1 MSREF
6 IIPVR
11 SIVNIHTERTQGTAC
26 KLCVNL
32 SKRSNIFQWK
42 YKKDTLVQLFK
53 SKREALTA
61 LNPRRN
67 HRYKA
72 LRSSLYVATKPHNTM
87 DDCQQK
93 NQGFGKILINSQLSF
108 ITRCSFGIENRDE
121 KVWTDKYFLVIA
133 AQKPRILHTATISL
147 VCGLNIANSQSAAK
161 DGGCQ
166 SKVFISVAPVEIQ
179 PTIIPPL
186 FYSILVVSRS
196 VYALSKRSLQ
206 LFGVYNLQ
214 AIRSVH

>member
-11 SIVNIHTERTQGTAC
+11 SIVNIHTERTQGRAC

-67 HRYKA
+67 HRYEA

-87 DDCQQK
+87 DDCQQE
-93 NQGFGKILINSQLSF
+93 NQGFGKILINSHLSF

-121 KVWTDKYFLVIA
+121 KVWTDKYFFGIA
-133 AQKPRILHTATISL
+133 APTPRMTQP
-147 VCGLNIANSQSAAK
+147 SQTY
-161 DGGCQ
+161 GNN
-166 SKVFISVAPVEIQ
+166 
-179 PTIIPPL
+179 L
-186 FYSILVVSRS
+186 SRGWIE
-196 VYALSKRSLQ
+196 YRQ
-206 LFGVYNLQ
+206 
-214 AIRSVH
+214 

>member
-1 MSREF
+1 MHKVFQLKFFGGLGNHLERQLIDSRSNNKKINDQSETRGKTVDYG
-6 IIPVR
+6 IQIYCLCLESSSLLSVR
-11 SIVNIHTERTQGTAC
+11 LSTYTQSAHKGGLC

-67 HRYKA
+67 HRYEA

-108 ITRCSFGIENRDE
+108 ITRCSFGIENRDG
-121 KVWTDKYFLVIA
+121 KV
-133 AQKPRILHTATISL
+133 
-147 VCGLNIANSQSAAK
+147 
-161 DGGCQ
+161 
-166 SKVFISVAPVEIQ
+166 
-179 PTIIPPL
+179 
-186 FYSILVVSRS
+186 
-196 VYALSKRSLQ
+196 
-206 LFGVYNLQ
+206 
-214 AIRSVH
+214 